1 MWAQHLILL
10 FQKIN
15 FMQYD
20 NLIYEIENRINIIS
34 INRPENLNALNIQ
47 TFTEIDHAIKSS
59 VANSEVR
66 LIILTGIG
74 DKAFIAGA
82 DIKEFVNFSVEEA
95 NRLSESGHKIL
106 FETIEKCPKP
116 IIAAINGYA
125 LGGGLEVA
133 MACHLRVASDK
144 SKLGLPEVSLGVIPG
159 YGGTQRLPQLIGK
172 GRALDMII
180 TGKMISADE
189 AFANGLIN
197 YKTSQDDLMDFVKNL
212 SEKILLNSSNAIKN
226 AIKCVNAS
234 FENGINGFEV
244 EINEFGKC
252 FETKEFK
259 EGTSAFLNKRKPDFN

>member
-1 MWAQHLILL
+1 
-10 FQKIN
+10 
-15 FMQYD
+15 MQYD

-133 MACHLRVASDK
+133 MACHFRVASDK